1 LSQKYSEG
9 DWFTVPVGRD
19 ELAVGLLARRPKRGT
34 LCLAYFFGPA
44 RRDLPKAQELQELKA
59 TDAIFLCRLKDAALH
74 RGLWRVCGSKQRWR
88 HKDWPMPSFLRKE
101 GLSGRAIR
109 VAYDPDNLTTPAG
122 EVEATAADMNLPE
135 DVVYDDRRLV
145 ATLAALLSAP
155 KLVTLDP
162 GLWTR

>member
-1 LSQKYSEG
+1 M
-9 DWFTVPVGRD
+9 PIGRD
-19 ELAVGLLARRPKRGT
+19 ELAVGLVARRPKRGT

-44 RRDLPKAQELQELKA
+44 RRNLPTAEELKELKA
-59 TDAIFLCRLKDAALH
+59 TDAIFVCRLKDGALH
-74 RGLWRVCGSKQRWR
+74 RGLWRVCGSKEKWR

-109 VAYDPDNLTTPAG
+109 VGYDADNLTTPAK
-122 EVEATAADMNLPE
+122 EEEATAADLTLPE
-135 DVVYDDRRLV
+135 DVVYEDRRLV
-145 ATLAALLSAP
+145 ATLVALLSAP